1 MTNLDKFK
9 GEIVDLAL
17 DFFKEHS
24 GYRWSDVLDYICEH
38 WDLDNEWEEMFE
50 RRVQAAGVSNF
61 EVFYLRS
68 LNDIKYKREGLTTK
82 QSLAILIGNE
92 LRAKLEASLSKEL

>member
-9 GEIVDLAL
+9 TEVIEGAL
-17 DFFKEHS
+17 DFLKEHS

-38 WDLDNEWEEMFE
+38 WNLDNEWEEMFE

-82 QSLAILIGNE
+82 PALSILIGNE
-92 LRAKLEASLSKEL
+92 LKARLEASLTKEL